1 MSRDDGD
8 TLKWGPPPKDTGTLT
23 VSPAFAR
30 LYRAAVALRDETND
44 SWCHYSPT
52 QERHAYAIRYATI
65 SEFRAALAECGE
77 VGE

>member
-1 MSRDDGD
+1 MKPKGTETPTVTPGD
-8 TLKWGPPPKDTGTLT
+8 R
-23 VSPAFAR
+23 PALLR

>member
-1 MSRDDGD
+1 MITKHIPPQSQEGVTVTPGD
-8 TLKWGPPPKDTGTLT
+8 R
-23 VSPAFAR
+23 PALLR